1 MRTKMSVL
9 VAGLGLLLAAV
20 PVAAHH
26 AFDSEFD
33 AKKHVDFR
41 GTVTKMEWIIPHAWI
56 HVAVKKPDGTVDAWE
71 VEDGHPQPLVRR
83 GARANTCPPVDDAA
97 TFQHPAS
104 HGVHAHPDDGI
115 AWQLARETGVALDR
129 AAPCG
134 RRAGRADGSAG
145 ARDDGERARGQRKQN
160 VDLH

>member
-56 HVAVKKPDGTVDAWE
+56 HVDVKK
-71 VEDGHPQPLVRR
+71 R
-83 GARANTCPPVDDAA
+83 GRWKP
-97 TFQHPAS
+97 
-104 HGVHAHPDDGI
+104 
-115 AWQLARETGVALDR
+115 
-129 AAPCG
+129 G
-134 RRAGRADGSAG
+134 RRTRSSDVG
-145 ARDDGERARGQRKQN
+145 
-160 VDLH
+160 